1 MPQFDGNARDRSP
14 ERHELVFDLDRSS
27 GSRLGRVLLVED
39 HYFRGWSRLE
49 TLEAIVV
56 LKPLFGPWRRIAVPV
71 VLYRRAQVQFP
82 RIGAPTAMDWL
93 APSADPGCTAAATLA
108 VKESAGPKPLHSG
121 HKAMS
126 ASHLQADIGAAQ
138 ELCPLWASF
147 LSDPATGVSVS
158 KRRAW
163 QVRRL
168 R

>member
-1 MPQFDGNARDRSP
+1 MGWTD
-14 ERHELVFDLDRSS
+14 FDLDRSS

-108 VKESAGPKPLHSG
+108 VKESAGPKPCNQEPKSKPAEFCNTIHS
-121 HKAMS
+121 
-126 ASHLQADIGAAQ
+126 QADIGAAQ
-138 ELCPLWASF
+138 ELCPLWAS
-147 LSDPATGVSVS
+147 LMSDPATGVSVS